1 MKINAAIKDWLVECE
16 IRKYT
21 PKTLKGY
28 RTNLNIFQRYCEEE
42 LEITDMDDIDITVI
56 RRFTQKMTQKGYKG
70 TYINGLL
77 KTIKSFIQY
86 CYEEDYGGFD
96 TRKKGFRWVKEETPV
111 IKPFTPKDVR
121 QILKNCIGNDY
132 LTVRDAAIIT
142 TFVETGIRCW
152 ELCCIRPQDVHE
164 DYIVIVNGKNH
175 KSRLVGI
182 TPVLK
187 KALLRYDRVR
197 ENYFSYK
204 NSEDYYFLSQNG
216 RQLTNSAV
224 EHLVKRRA
232 EGVDA
237 TKVRISPH
245 TFRHF
250 FAVQSLKHGRDLYS
264 ISTQLGHENLQITSI
279 YLKTLQ
285 QEDVVK
291 MAKSSSVIMN
301 M

>member
-1 MKINAAIKDWLVECE
+1 MKVTAAIKDWLVECE
-16 IRKYT
+16 IRRYT

-28 RTNLNIFQRYCEEE
+28 KTNLNIFQRYCEEE
-42 LEITDMDDIDITVI
+42 LEITDMDEIDMTVI
-56 RRFTQKMTQKGYKG
+56 KRFTQKMIQKGYKG
-70 TYINGLL
+70 TYVNGLL

-86 CYEEDYGGFD
+86 CYEEEYGGFD
-96 TRKKGFRWVKEETPV
+96 TRKRGFKWVKEETPV

-132 LTVRDAAIIT
+132 LTIRDAAIIT

-152 ELCCIRPQDVHE
+152 ELCCIKPQDIHE

-187 KALLRYDRVR
+187 KALLRYERVK

-204 NSEDYYFLSQNG
+204 NPEEYYFLSQNG
-216 RQLTNSAV
+216 RQLTNSAI
-224 EHLVKRRA
+224 EHLIKRRA

-250 FAVQSLKHGRDLYS
+250 FAVQSLKQGRDLYS

>member
-1 MKINAAIKDWLVECE
+1 MNIEKAIKDWLVECE

-28 RTNLNIFQRYCEEE
+28 RTNLNIFRRFCEEE
-42 LEITDMDDIDITVI
+42 LQITDMDDVDMTVI
-56 RRFTQKMTQKGYKG
+56 KQYTQTMNRKGHKG
-70 TYINGLL
+70 TYVNGLL
-77 KTIKSFIQY
+77 KTAKSFIQY
-86 CYEEDYGGFD
+86 CYEEDLGGFD
-96 TRKKGFRWVKEETPV
+96 TRKRGFKWVREEQPV
-111 IKPFTPKDVR
+111 IKPFTPRDVR
-121 QILKNCIGNDY
+121 QIIKNCSGNDFMS
-132 LTVRDAAIIT
+132 LRDMAIIT

-152 ELCCIRPQDVHE
+152 ELCCIKNVDVKD
-164 DYIVIVNGKNH
+164 DYIIIVNGKNH
-175 KSRLVGI
+175 KQRLVGI

-187 KALLRYDRVR
+187 KALMRYERAK
-197 ENYFSYK
+197 EGYFSYK
-204 NSEDYYFLSQNG
+204 NAEEYYFLSQNG

-232 EGVDA
+232 DGVDA

-250 FAVQSLKHGRDLYS
+250 FAVQSLRQGRDLYS
-264 ISTQLGHENLQITSI
+264 ISQQLGHENLQITSI

>member
-1 MKINAAIKDWLVECE
+1 MEIKKAIKDWLVECE

-28 RTNLNIFQRYCEEE
+28 RTNLNIFCRFCEEE
-42 LEITDMDDIDITVI
+42 LEITDMDDVDMTVI
-56 RRFTQKMTQKGYKG
+56 KKYTQKLIQKGHKG
-70 TYINGLL
+70 TYVNGLL
-77 KTIKSFIQY
+77 KSAKSFIQY
-86 CYEEDYGGFD
+86 CYEEDLGGFD
-96 TRKKGFRWVKEETPV
+96 TRKRGFKWVREETPV
-111 IKPFTPKDVR
+111 IKPFTPRDVR
-121 QILKNCIGNDY
+121 QILKNCAGNDFMS
-132 LTVRDAAIIT
+132 LRDLAIIT

-152 ELCCIRPQDVHE
+152 ELCCIKPKDVRE

-175 KSRLVGI
+175 KQRLVGI

-187 KALLRYDRVR
+187 KALMRYERAK
-197 ENYFSYK
+197 EGYFSYK
-204 NSEDYYFLSQNG
+204 NAEEYYFLSQNG

-232 EGVDA
+232 DGVNPEN
-237 TKVRISPH
+237 VRISPH

-250 FAVQSLKHGRDLYS
+250 FAVQSLRQGRDLYS

-291 MAKSSSVIMN
+291 MAKSSSVLLN